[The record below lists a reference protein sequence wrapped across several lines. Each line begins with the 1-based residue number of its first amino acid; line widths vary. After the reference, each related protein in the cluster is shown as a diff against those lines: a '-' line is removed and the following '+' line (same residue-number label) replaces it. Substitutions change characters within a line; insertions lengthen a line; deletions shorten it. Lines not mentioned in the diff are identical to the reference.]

1 MYLTVQSFV
10 PRNTFILLPIA
21 QAMSDVKSFV
31 LGFLDV
37 NGFHQIIVIVLQMFF
52 LLNLAETR
60 IALDVKIL
68 PLNE

>member
-1 MYLTVQSFV
+1 
-10 PRNTFILLPIA
+10 
-21 QAMSDVKSFV
+21 MSDVKSFV

-37 NGFHQIIVIVLQMFF
+37 NGLHQIIVIVLQMFF

-60 IALDVKIL
+60 IAMDVKIL